1 MAPGSKEEG
10 AKYQEKLKQS
20 NEEGD
25 KAQKFRKYTYSTSL
39 EQSRSVFLYVWAN
52 TIILNILWIV
62 AQNCQRPPVII
73 VVIP

>member
-25 KAQKFRKYTYSTSL
+25 KAQKFRKFT
-39 EQSRSVFLYVWAN
+39 
-52 TIILNILWIV
+52 
-62 AQNCQRPPVII
+62 
-73 VVIP
+73 